1 MIFRCSE
8 IITNWLI
15 DNGVID
21 KKDYDLYFY
30 GSYTLLI
37 SVSPLFLTLI
47 IGVFMGLAI
56 NGLLVIIPFILV
68 RKYSGGYHA
77 SSPKICLFSSI
88 LLLVMCIW
96 LSDNIGCKDLAIFF
110 LFSNLILMIIS
121 PVDLQNYRLDEEQKN
136 DTEEPFSICL

>member
-56 NGLLVIIPFILV
+56 N
-68 RKYSGGYHA
+68 H
-77 SSPKICLFSSI
+77 SI
-88 LLLVMCIW
+88 H
-96 LSDNIGCKDLAIFF
+96 IG
-110 LFSNLILMIIS
+110 
-121 PVDLQNYRLDEEQKN
+121 
-136 DTEEPFSICL
+136 